1 MRVVQFVW
9 ILAVAAGSIV
19 SYTGN
24 ATPYVEP
31 SQLPAGGTADAE
43 MYMFGTILVVGFGGA
58 VAIALAAGDQWQK
71 MNDKTDLTLTD
82 SGVTGRGTYVGTIN
96 GREVRARTERRK
108 TGSGTEGG
116 SNRTTYTI
124 TEADLDSSLN
134 EGILLRRV
142 TDTEDRMDMS
152 DSSTE
157 QVVVDDE
164 FVLTGVESEQL
175 GREILTREVRDAV
188 RAVED
193 LETITIGKASEVIAE
208 ELPSLGDSMVG
219 GFLED
224 KMTQAMTKGIGG
236 SPTTVG
242 IETEGVV
249 SDATV
254 LDSRIAAVAAVADG
268 FESARR
274 TA

>member
-1 MRVVQFVW
+1 VTGEEDTTSRYACRGPVGPGAASHYTDIDISARVTHRSKQVCYPHLQEGVSETRDRTQLSPKSAIVRVVQFVW

-142 TDTEDRMDMS
+142 TDTEDR
-152 DSSTE
+152 
-157 QVVVDDE
+157 
-164 FVLTGVESEQL
+164 
-175 GREILTREVRDAV
+175 
-188 RAVED
+188 
-193 LETITIGKASEVIAE
+193 
-208 ELPSLGDSMVG
+208 
-219 GFLED
+219 
-224 KMTQAMTKGIGG
+224 
-236 SPTTVG
+236 
-242 IETEGVV
+242 EGER
-249 SDATV
+249 SY
-254 LDSRIAAVAAVADG
+254 R
-268 FESARR
+268 RR
-274 TA
+274 TAQPG